1 MLLLTSTS
9 DIVRIIT
16 GSALSTLGVHASWV
30 DNASGAI
37 TPGRTN
43 TAITTA
49 TTTTVVGS
57 PGASTQRNV
66 REMMVSNNSAGSQ
79 AVTIQHFDGTTSI
92 DILPTLTLLSGE
104 RVELG
109 EDGHWDHF
117 DANGGLYFSNASVLR
132 NLGQTN
138 VIAETIPRELCL
150 EVNSTV
156 PTATGILWLQA
167 IWLPA
172 GVTISNIILWSAT
185 TAAGT
190 PTHSMAGLYDNARN
204 LLATSAD
211 QTTTAWAANSQ
222 ATYAM
227 TTPYKTKYAGLYY
240 IGFFMTAT
248 TIITMKGTTAR
259 TANQLAGAAPIL
271 AGASTTGLTTALP
284 NPAASPTA
292 SNASMY
298 AAVS

>member
-1 MLLLTSTS
+1 MHNLNSTS
-9 DIVRIIT
+9 DIIRVVT
-16 GSALSTLGVHASWV
+16 GSAVSTIGVHASWADFIV
-30 DNASGAI
+30 GTI
-37 TPGRTN
+37 TPGRTL

-49 TTTTVVGS
+49 ATTTVVAS
-57 PGASTQRNV
+57 PAGATTRNV
-66 REMMVSNNSAGSQ
+66 RGLILSNNSTSSC
-79 AVTIQHFDGTTSI
+79 AVTVQHYDGTTSV
-92 DILPTLTLLSGE
+92 DICPTLTLLSGE
-104 RVELG
+104 RIEYG
-109 EDGHWDHF
+109 EDGHWSHF

-138 VIAETIPRELCL
+138 VIGETIPRELCM

-156 PTATGILWLQA
+156 PPASGTLWLQS

-172 GVTISNIILWSAT
+172 GVTISNILLWSAT

-190 PTHSMAGLYDNARN
+190 PTNSLAGLYDNARN
-204 LLATSAD
+204 LLATSANA
-211 QTTTAWAANSQ
+211 TTTAWAANSQ
-222 ATYAM
+222 TTYAM

-259 TANQLAGAAPIL
+259 TASQLAGAAPIL
-271 AGASTTGLTTALP
+271 AGASNTGLTTALP
-284 NPAASPTA
+284 NPANAPTA
-292 SNASMY
+292 STASMY